1 MILLYF
7 DLCCFC
13 RLFDDLTFARV
24 AEEFDAITEI
34 QEMIVDGGLFLA
46 WSYVLN
52 VENAKSKN
60 LLCKSEVASWEQY
73 AVSYIA
79 ASSSVESRSL
89 EIRQSGIKEMD
100 SLHVA
105 CAIEAGCQF
114 FITVD
119 YRLLKYQS
127 DKIKICDPIECL
139 NILQKI
145 I

>member
-1 MILLYF
+1 L
-7 DLCCFC
+7 
-13 RLFDDLTFARV
+13 V
-24 AEEFDAITEI
+24 AEEFAAIKKI
-34 QEMIVDGGLFLA
+34 QRLILDGEVYLV
-46 WSYVLN
+46 WSYVLSE
-52 VENAKSKN
+52 ENSHSKN
-60 LLCKSEVASWEQY
+60 LLCKRVVSSWEHHS
-73 AVSYIA
+73 VSHVA
-79 ASSSVESRSL
+79 KSASVESRSL

-100 SLHVA
+100 PLHVS